1 MATYNIVVMS
11 HEHEHWKEV
20 EMRWKRC
27 LLVTGC
33 LIVTIGFAG
42 YSDAEDPNRYDGWVE
57 GLDAVETAD
66 IVDTVDPEMRLKWGT
81 GDPIPIALQSA
92 AFDGINANHDAAI
105 QVTLNGA
112 YKFCDTSPCILIAP
126 FNPTNG
132 SFTDYL
138 YFRGYDADP
147 TGRVY
152 CTLFECSDNAVD
164 CGSLPTFGT
173 DDPFVGGYFSSGT
186 VINPPLT
193 FDTSQNTYAIRCAI
207 NGGTVDTRLGNFR
220 IETYLQISPAPA
232 VATFPDVSSSFW
244 AFQYIEALAAS
255 GITTGYPD
263 GTFRPLEPV
272 TRAQMATFLARALGL
287 HWPG

>member
-1 MATYNIVVMS
+1 MATYNILVMP

-20 EMRWKRC
+20 MMTWKRC

-57 GLDAVETAD
+57 GVDAVETAD

-92 AFDGINANHDAAI
+92 AFDGIAANHDAAI
-105 QVTLNGA
+105 HVTLNGA
-112 YKFCDTSPCILIAP
+112 YKFCDTSICILIAP

-138 YFRGYDADP
+138 FFRGYDADP

-152 CTLFECSDNAVD
+152 CTLFECSDSAQD

-173 DDPFVGGYFSSGT
+173 DDPFVGGWFSSGT

-207 NGGTVDTRLGNFR
+207 TGGSSDTRLGNFR
-220 IETYLQISPAPA
+220 IDTYLQVSPEPA
-232 VATFPDVSSSFW
+232 VATFADVPVG
-244 AFQYIEALAAS
+244 AFGFRHIEALADS
-255 GITTGYPD
+255 GITAGCGGGNFCPNNT
-263 GTFRPLEPV
+263 L
-272 TRAQMATFLARALGL
+272 TRAEMAVFLAKALGL